1 METAQGKHT
10 ETLGIGPW
18 ADLTNAEYRKTL
30 SPYTITDDEA
40 PLLKPASNAALDWR
54 SKGAVTAV
62 KNQQQCGS
70 CWAFSTTGSMEG
82 AVAIKTGKLVSFSEE
97 QLVDCSKSFGNN
109 GCEGGLMDNAFK
121 YVIENK
127 GLTTEENY
135 PYTAK
140 DGVCD
145 TAKAAAVAGTI
156 TSFVDVTKSSEDQM
170 LAALA
175 IGLTEARNKDPAP
188 SLLNNTAVLLT
199 QPATQNWAEAEK
211 LFKRALG
218 GKDIASSITADASPE
233 TISYAPRASEASAKG
248 KFRGAG
254 SSGVC
259 SRQPNLRRPLPHSV
273 SGSSGVCSRQPDL

>member
-175 IGLTEARNKDPAP
+175 IGPVSVAIEADEAVFQHYAGGVL
-188 SLLNNTAVLLT
+188 SGTCGTQLDHGVLAVGYGDDTASGL
-199 QPATQNWAEAEK
+199 PYC
-211 LFKRALG
+211 
-218 GKDIASSITADASPE
+218 ASCCHTSPRE
-233 TISYAPRASEASAKG
+233 SSPRAARAFVCDLRSLHCSTSRARPASLSPSPSPSPA
-248 KFRGAG
+248 
-254 SSGVC
+254 
-259 SRQPNLRRPLPHSV
+259 RRPVAQTS
-273 SGSSGVCSRQPDL
+273 